1 MGIWG
6 FYDEA
11 IQMEK
16 FINETSNKVDYH
28 GLIYNGKKIQ
38 KNFC

>member
-16 FINETSNKVDYH
+16 FINV
-28 GLIYNGKKIQ
+28 L
-38 KNFC
+38 NFLTWISSWERN